1 METTERRSVGSSAVK
16 VSQLGFGSA
25 CLGNLYAPV
34 SDAEAAQ
41 TVAAA
46 LEEGVRYF
54 DTAPY
59 YGYGLAERRLGEALR
74 DQARQSYA
82 ISTKVGRL
90 LEPREGAPRSDQG
103 FIDALPFDPVF
114 DYSYDAVMRSVEES
128 LERMDLERFDILL
141 LHDLGSLTH
150 GAEVH
155 PSVFETSMEGGY
167 RALDALR
174 AEGSVGALGLGV
186 NECEVCLEAMKRGDF
201 DCFLVAG
208 RYTLLDQSALDHL
221 LPACAKRQISVILG
235 GPYNSGILA
244 SDPGPGARYD
254 YESADDSVIAR
265 ARAIQE
271 VCASHAVPLPAAAL
285 QFPLL
290 HSAVVSV
297 IPGGRSRQEV
307 KANAAHLRHPI
318 PEALWRDLA
327 SAGLLD
333 PSAPVKAAP

>member
-1 METTERRSVGSSAVK
+1 MERAEPGSVGSSAVEL
-16 VSQLGFGSA
+16 SRLGFGSA

-34 SDAEAAQ
+34 SDAEAEQ

-74 DQARQSYA
+74 GQPRQSYA
-82 ISTKVGRL
+82 VSTKVGRL
-90 LEPREGAPRSDQG
+90 LEPRKGAPRSDQG

-114 DYSYDAVMRSVEES
+114 DYSYEAVMRSVEES
-128 LERMDLERFDILL
+128 LERMGCERFDILL

-150 GAEVH
+150 GAEAH
-155 PSVFETSMEGGY
+155 PSLFETAMEEGY

-186 NECEVCLEAMKRGDF
+186 NECEVCLEAMERGDF

-208 RYTLLDQSALDHL
+208 RYTLLDQSALEQL
-221 LPACAKRQISVILG
+221 LPECARRRISVIVG

-244 SDPGPGARYD
+244 SDLEPGARYD

-271 VCASHAVPLPAAAL
+271 ICASHAVPLPAAAL

-290 HSAVVSV
+290 HPSVVSV
-297 IPGGRSRQEV
+297 IPGARSRQEV
-307 KANAAHLRHPI
+307 KANAAHLRRRI
-318 PEALWRDLA
+318 PEALWRDLV
-327 SAGLLD
+327 SEGLLH

>member
-1 METTERRSVGSSAVK
+1 VK

-34 SDAEAAQ
+34 SDAEAEQ

-54 DTAPY
+54 DAAPY
-59 YGYGLAERRLGEALR
+59 YGYGLAEQRLGTALR
-74 DQARQSYA
+74 HWPRESYVV
-82 ISTKVGRL
+82 STKVGRL

-114 DYSYDAVMRSVEES
+114 DYSYQAVMRSVEES
-128 LERMDLERFDILL
+128 LERMGCERFDILL

-150 GAEVH
+150 GAEAH
-155 PSVFETSMEGGY
+155 PSLFETAMEGGY

-186 NECEVCLEAMKRGDF
+186 NECEVCLEAMEWGDF
-201 DCFLVAG
+201 DCFLIAG
-208 RYTLLDQSALDHL
+208 RYTLLDQSALERL
-221 LPACAKRQISVILG
+221 LPACAKRRISVIVG

-244 SDPGPGARYD
+244 GDPGPGSRYD
-254 YESADDSVIAR
+254 YENADESVIAR
-265 ARAIQE
+265 ARAIQR

-290 HSAVVSV
+290 HSAVASV
-297 IPGGRSRQEV
+297 IPGGRSPQEV
-307 KANAAHLRHPI
+307 RANAAHLRHPI
-318 PEALWRDLA
+318 REALWRDLA
-327 SAGLLD
+327 SEGLLD
-333 PSAPVKAAP
+333 PAAPVKAGP

>member
-1 METTERRSVGSSAVK
+1 MEISERGQVGSSAVE
-16 VSQLGFGSA
+16 VSRLGFGSA

-34 SDAEAAQ
+34 SDAESEQ

-59 YGYGLAERRLGEALR
+59 YGYGLAERRLGKALCGR
-74 DQARQSYA
+74 PRRSYV

-90 LEPREGAPRSDQG
+90 LEPRKGAPRSDQG

-114 DYSYDAVMRSVEES
+114 DYSYPAVMRSVEES
-128 LERMDLERFDILL
+128 LERMCCERLDILL
-141 LHDLGSLTH
+141 LHDLGELTH
-150 GAEVH
+150 GAEAH
-155 PSVFETSMEGGY
+155 PSLFESAMEGGY
-167 RALDALR
+167 RALEALR

-186 NECEVCLEAMKRGDF
+186 NECEVCLEAVERGDF
-201 DCFLVAG
+201 DCFLIAG
-208 RYTLLDQSALDHL
+208 RYTLLDQSALERL
-221 LPACAKRQISVILG
+221 LPECAKRRISVIVG

-244 SDPGPGARYD
+244 GDLGPDSRYD
-254 YESADDSVIAR
+254 YQSADPSVIAR
-265 ARAIQE
+265 AWAIQQ
-271 VCASHAVPLPAAAL
+271 VCAAHAVPLPAAAL

-290 HSAVVSV
+290 HPAVVSV
-297 IPGGRSRQEV
+297 IPGARSRQEV

-318 PEALWRDLA
+318 PEVLWRDLM
-327 SAGLLD
+327 SEGLLD